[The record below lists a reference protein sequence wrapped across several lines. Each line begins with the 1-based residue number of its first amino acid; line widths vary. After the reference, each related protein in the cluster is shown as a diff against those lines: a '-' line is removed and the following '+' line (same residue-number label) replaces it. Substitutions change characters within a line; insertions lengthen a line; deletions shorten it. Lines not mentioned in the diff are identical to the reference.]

1 MDECV
6 KLVVEQQ
13 DEVIMA
19 VIQSGEYVR
28 LLHMMD
34 DGYAVSGKMLEIL
47 RCLKKTVL
55 LDIIK
60 RFENPE
66 ITFSPSASAFVQAYC
81 GNDNYQKI
89 LAARKAAAEKAKE
102 AKHDVLMS
110 RLKVLYHQNGKVS
123 LEVWNFAKANGLTND
138 LVNMAGLEKIY
149 RGIKPVDVPESLFS
163 DEFLVEHEDCQAL
176 KARYHTRKYTGRY
189 LGVDTDAMIATIIAC
204 YPHGAELLF
213 KADDEELDMELVKSR
228 RFDVFLQSNAHNRYK
243 RLFETVRH
251 YRKTLP
257 CFKRQPWY
265 LPLEDY
271 VEWYKFNRI
280 EADKWIRKE
289 RGLIFWLAVK
299 LHADM

>member
-13 DEVIMA
+13 DDVIMA

-34 DGYAVSGKMLEIL
+34 DGYVVSGKVLEIL

-55 LDIIK
+55 LDIVA

-66 ITFSPSASAFVQAYC
+66 IAFSPSASAFVQAYR
-81 GNDNYQKI
+81 GEENYQKI

-102 AKHDVLMS
+102 AKHKVLMS

-123 LEVWNFAKANGLTND
+123 LEVWNFAKANGLVDD
-138 LVNMAGLEKIY
+138 LVQMVGLERIY
-149 RGIKPVDVPESLFS
+149 RGIKSVDLPESLFS
-163 DEFLVEHEDCQAL
+163 DGFLVEHEDCNAL
-176 KARYHTRKYTGRY
+176 KARYYSRKFTGRY
-189 LGVDTDAMIATIIAC
+189 IGVDTDAMIATIIAC
-204 YPHGAELLF
+204 YPHGAELLL
-213 KADDEELDMELVKSR
+213 KANDEELDMELVKSR
-228 RFDVFLQSNAHNRYK
+228 QFKVFLQSNANNRYK
-243 RLFETVRH
+243 RLFTTVQR
-251 YRKTLP
+251 YRNSLP
-257 CFKRQPWY
+257 RFKRQPWY

-271 VEWYKFNRI
+271 VEWYKFNRV